1 MKKSIIRIIIVLLI
15 IFGLGYGIFYLWQN
29 SDKYFFKGT
38 EITTKKND
46 FKKKQNVNDT
56 GLKQNEEDNE
66 REGDNLDKDDGE
78 GDYFVPII
86 HKSDCDNECA
96 GRKSVEIEY
105 KYCREICGLNDIRDL
120 KKVDDDNVNSDTE
133 QSEVE
138 KNNSEEDCD
147 DIEGVFEEDVCW
159 KTKAIEEKN
168 DKYCD
173 EIYSEELS
181 KVCHNRVLEE
191 IMN

>member
-1 MKKSIIRIIIVLLI
+1 MRKIIIRIFIVLLI
-15 IFGLGYGIFYLWQN
+15 VFGLGYGIFYLWQN
-29 SDKYFFKGT
+29 SDKYFFKGAEIAT
-38 EITTKKND
+38 EKNNFQKKENI
-46 FKKKQNVNDT
+46 NDT
-56 GLKQNEEDNE
+56 DLKQSEENDEGEDNS
-66 REGDNLDKDDGE
+66 LDKDDSE
-78 GDYFVPII
+78 SDYFVPII

-120 KKVDDDNVNSDTE
+120 KKVDNDNVNSDAE

-138 KNNSEEDCD
+138 KNNTEEDCD
-147 DIEGVFEEDVCW
+147 DIDDAFEEDVCW

-173 EIYSEELS
+173 EIYSEGLS